1 MFIDL
6 ILQCKTFKNI
16 DEKESFEYE
25 NIQETKEKIKNL
37 LCDQNKNLVDDL
49 CFYLHEH
56 WDYLHFLEYDKYIKL
71 AFITGIE
78 IGEFKFD
85 HENQ

>member
-6 ILQCKTFKNI
+6 ILQNRSFKNI
-16 DEKESFEYE
+16 DEKDNFEFKKIE
-25 NIQETKEKIKNL
+25 ETKDKLKNL
-37 LCDQNKNLVDDL
+37 LCDENKKLVDDL
-49 CFYLHEH
+49 CYYLGEH
-56 WDYLHFLEYDKYIKL
+56 WDYLHFMEYDNYIKL

-85 HENQ
+85 QENQ